1 MIKTL
6 SSMLVT
12 TLTNTFPTAP
22 GMAPKESANWL
33 RHTLYWLHCTK
44 KNGNFCHVPFSL
56 LWNPSEAGVGGV
68 LHSRVLLWVPRNG
81 NFCLTNLLWHI
92 LSSMLGSSGL
102 VENISTVYPVFSLRC
117 HSSRQEEEEDAQQKP
132 LLTQKATS
140 NGSLLCTR
148 IKRGKMAGS
157 LIITYEL
164 NILTKLFSQWSWK
177 KVSKNCVDNSG

>member
-6 SSMLVT
+6 SSELVM

-22 GMAPKESANWL
+22 GMAPKESANSL

-44 KNGNFCHVPFSL
+44 KNGNFCHVPFCL

-92 LSSMLGSSGL
+92 LSSMLSSSGL
-102 VENISTVYPVFSLRC
+102 VVRISPLCIQCSPLGAIVQDRRRRKM
-117 HSSRQEEEEDAQQKP
+117 HSRS
-132 LLTQKATS
+132 
-140 NGSLLCTR
+140 
-148 IKRGKMAGS
+148 
-157 LIITYEL
+157 
-164 NILTKLFSQWSWK
+164 LFSPRKPPPMAPSFAH
-177 KVSKNCVDNSG
+177 G